1 MNIIRRQENKPA
13 PSGAS
18 SDSNPWNLMR
28 AMLEWDPFREMV
40 PMFSRSARE
49 ALFTPEFDVKES
61 GNAYVFKA
69 DLPGIQEK
77 DVDVSFTGNRLTVSG
92 KREEERRE
100 EKETYY
106 SFERSYGSFS
116 RSFTL
121 PAGVDAERATAAL
134 KDGVLTITVP
144 KTPETQPRRIPVQA
158 SAPAAGREQGT
169 KAS

>member
-1 MNIIRRQENKPA
+1 MNVIRRHENKPA
-13 PSGAS
+13 LSGAS
-18 SDSNPWNLMR
+18 LGSNPWSLMR

-49 ALFTPEFDVKES
+49 ALFTPDFDVKES

-69 DLPGIQEK
+69 DLPGMQEK

-100 EKETYY
+100 EKERYY
-106 SFERSYGSFS
+106 SFERSYGTFS

-121 PAGVDAERATAAL
+121 PAGVDVERATAAL
-134 KDGVLTITVP
+134 KHGVLTVTVP
-144 KTPETQPRRIPVQA
+144 ETPETQPWKIPVQGP
-158 SAPAAGREQGT
+158 APAAGREQGT
-169 KAS
+169 KAP